1 LKRTLFV
8 LAFGIEIFVFQSI
21 TFAQNDAL
29 NNADLGEVS
38 DTFQELFFESLKQ
51 KGIENYELALAALHK
66 AENETNDP
74 QALASVQFEIG
85 KNHLKLK
92 DFENAEQALKKSLS
106 ATTDKEDI
114 LEVLYD
120 VYYEDKNYPEA
131 INLVKQLMEYD
142 PVYKE
147 DLANLYSRTKQY
159 SKALEVLDEIDQTL
173 GESPYRNALRTQIY
187 RRTGNKK
194 SEISKLEDR
203 VSSNSKTEQ
212 DFLNLI
218 YLYSEQGNVSKAFD
232 TAKTLLQKF
241 PNSKLV
247 HLALYKFYLNEGN
260 YKEAE
265 NSMTVVFTSQEISP
279 DSKYSVLSD
288 FLNYVNQNPD
298 VSPEF
303 EKMLSVFSTHAN
315 SKIFEQLGDYFSD
328 KKEYDRAV
336 HFYKLG
342 LKDSEDNYSLIV
354 KTVQLQIALANFQE
368 AFEVSENALE
378 IFPSQ
383 ANLYYLH
390 GKAATALHKYAIAE
404 SHLEMA
410 LDFIIENSDLEKE
423 VYVALVELYTVQ
435 DKQNLARKYQQI
447 IDEKSNVN
455 H

>member
-1 LKRTLFV
+1 M
-8 LAFGIEIFVFQSI
+8 AFGIEIFVFQSI

-74 QALASVQFEIG
+74 QAIASVQFEIG

-131 INLVKQLMEYD
+131 INLVKQLIEYD

-159 SKALEVLDEIDQTL
+159 SKALEVLDEIDQTQ

-265 NSMTVVFTSQEISP
+265 KSMTVVFTSQEISP

-423 VYVALVELYTVQ
+423 VYVALVELYSVQ
-435 DKQNLARKYQQI
+435 DKQNLARKYQKI

>member
-1 LKRTLFV
+1 

-435 DKQNLARKYQQI
+435 DKQNLARKYQKI